1 MIAFLSVFLPVA
13 MMVLMLT
20 LGLRLPPH
28 EIAAEIRAPRALALG
43 LAAQLIG
50 LPALALAIGRML
62 DLPVPIAA
70 GLMLV
75 AASPGGV
82 SSNYAARLAGGRIGL
97 SVTMTAVTSLIAPVT
112 LPVVLGLAGVSLP
125 EGTGLW
131 RISVAMTGVAL
142 VPMLAGMA
150 LARLAPRVAGWLAP
164 RLDPLA
170 KGLFLAIVVAT
181 FVQNRAAIGEIAS
194 AAGLAVAALALAGP
208 VLGVTVARAG
218 RLGRAQVRTIAI
230 ECALQNVAIAI
241 FVANALLQ
249 RPDLS
254 AVGLLYALA
263 MNVVALVLIGAGGL
277 RRPRAAQTE

>member
-1 MIAFLSVFLPVA
+1 MTAFLSVFLPVA
-13 MMVLMLT
+13 MMILMLT
-20 LGLRLPPH
+20 LGLRLPPR
-28 EIAAEIRAPRALALG
+28 EIAAELRAPRALGLG
-43 LAAQLIG
+43 LTAQLIG

-62 DLPVPIAA
+62 DLPAPIAA

-75 AASPGGV
+75 AAAPGGV

-131 RISVAMTGVAL
+131 RISIAMTGVAL

-150 LARLAPRVAGWLAP
+150 LARLAPRAAGWLAP

-194 AAGLAVAALALAGP
+194 GAGLAVAALALAGP
-208 VLGVTVARAG
+208 ALGLAIARAG
-218 RLGRAQVRTIAI
+218 RLGRAQARTIAI
-230 ECALQNVAIAI
+230 ECTLQNVAIAI

-263 MNVVALVLIGAGGL
+263 MNVVVLALIGAQGL
-277 RRPRAAQTE
+277 RRPRSALPD